1 MFEMNYE
8 YQMFCSDIVAPF
20 TTSMEEMVDY
30 VTWLI
35 GSPLAYDT
43 LNTAE

>member
-8 YQMFCSDIVAPF
+8 YQMFCRDIVAPVA
-20 TTSMEEMVDY
+20 TSMEEMVDY
-30 VTWLI
+30 VTLLI